1 MNKPQSIRSILEKT
15 IKTLEIDAPLKTY
28 SVMGAW
34 KEIVGEAVAI
44 HSKPYSIRNRILF
57 IEVSHPTWMQQLQ
70 FLKLTLL
77 EKVNHFLGE
86 PLIQDIRFKVGKISP
101 PIPAS
106 PKTLSLEDEKI
117 DKATLNQIESIVQAI
132 DDEGI
137 KRGLR
142 EVLIKSAKLE
152 CSRKKFKESSE

>member
-28 SVMGAW
+28 SIMGAW
-34 KEIVGEAVAI
+34 KEIVGEPVAI
-44 HSKPYSIRNRILF
+44 HSQPYSIRNRILF

-132 DDEGI
+132 GDEGI

-142 EVLIKSAKLE
+142 EVLIKSAKLK
-152 CSRKKFKESSE
+152 CSHKKFK

>member
-34 KEIVGEAVAI
+34 KEIVGEPVAI

-77 EKVNHFLGE
+77 EKINHFLGE

-137 KRGLR
+137 KKGLR

-152 CSRKKFKESSE
+152 YSRKKFKESSE